1 MLSTLNAIATKSVQ
15 RGKAAERH
23 ITTLSRLVWP
33 WRDALLV
40 PLAALLAALD
50 LISTYFL
57 LEHSNKTYVYE
68 SGPLARW
75 ALGLA
80 GFNGLYIMNVVAV
93 AFLCS
98 VATGARLF
106 YARLGLSGFAR
117 AAYVLTL
124 VPYTITV
131 FAAVVN
137 NVLLT
142 II

>member
-1 MLSTLNAIATKSVQ
+1 M
-15 RGKAAERH
+15 
-23 ITTLSRLVWP
+23 
-33 WRDALLV
+33 
-40 PLAALLAALD
+40 AALD

-57 LEHSNKTYVYE
+57 LEHSNKPYVYE

-75 ALGLA
+75 ALSIA
-80 GFNGLYIMNVVAV
+80 GFNGLYVMDAAAV
-93 AFLCS
+93 AFLCT
-98 VATGARLF
+98 VATVARLF

-142 II
+142 VI